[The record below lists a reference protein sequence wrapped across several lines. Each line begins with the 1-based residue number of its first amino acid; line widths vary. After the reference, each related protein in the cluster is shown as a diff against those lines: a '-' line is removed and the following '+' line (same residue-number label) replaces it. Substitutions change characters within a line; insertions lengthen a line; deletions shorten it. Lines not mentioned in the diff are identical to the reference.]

1 MINKRKRA
9 NGLDGKTWTRYSI
22 SVWNDIHK
30 NLEEKRSK
38 HPALFPAA
46 LVRRLLE
53 IFSQKG
59 YKILDPFLGSGST
72 LIEAQRLGM
81 EGLGFEISPDY
92 IKLFEK
98 RLKEENVTIPSV
110 KAYHDDA
117 RNLHNYVGPVTIDL
131 CLTSPPYWNILKE
144 RRSADLKPVRSY
156 GDELNDL
163 GNIDSYE
170 LFLDELGAIFSGVF
184 TVLKKGRYCIVV
196 VMDIRKKNR
205 FYPLHMDLCRH
216 METVGFCL
224 DDIII
229 WDRRADYNNLK
240 PLGFPY
246 VFRVNKIHE
255 YIMIFQKP

>member
-1 MINKRKRA
+1 M
-9 NGLDGKTWTRYSI
+9 
-22 SVWNDIHK
+22 
-30 NLEEKRSK
+30 
-38 HPALFPAA
+38 
-46 LVRRLLE
+46 LE
-53 IFSQKG
+53 IFAQKG
-59 YKILDPFLGSGST
+59 SKILDPFLGSGST

-92 IKLFEK
+92 ITLFEK
-98 RLKEENVTIPSV
+98 RLKEEHVIIPTV

-117 RNLHNYVGPVTIDL
+117 RNLHNYVDPDAIDL

-144 RRSADLKPVRSY
+144 RRSADLKPARSY

-170 LFLDELGAIFSGVF
+170 LFLDELGIIFSGVF
-184 TVLKKGRYCIVV
+184 SVLKKGSYCIVV

-205 FYPLHMDLCRH
+205 FFPLHMDLCRP
-216 METVGFCL
+216 MEAAGFHL

-229 WDRRADYNNLK
+229 WDRRADYNNLR